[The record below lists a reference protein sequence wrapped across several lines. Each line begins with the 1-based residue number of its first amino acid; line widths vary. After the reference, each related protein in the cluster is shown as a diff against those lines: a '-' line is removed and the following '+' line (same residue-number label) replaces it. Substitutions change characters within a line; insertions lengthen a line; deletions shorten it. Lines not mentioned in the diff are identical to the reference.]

1 MKVKWSGTGLH
12 SVIRDRGMLYYRHN
26 QVHVQSVKVTDQA
39 EFRFTAEVEGTEM
52 YHVTADVSET
62 GTVSGLSCT
71 CPFAASGSP
80 CKHMA
85 ALLYHVSNWNVSKD
99 LYLSLIHI

>member
-85 ALLYHVSNWNVSKD
+85 ALLYHVSNWNVSKMQSI
-99 LYLSLIHI
+99 SLGK